1 MIVRS
6 GGGKLGLLR
15 FDLAGM
21 PQGAILRS
29 ATLRLYTVGSSNPM
43 GMHLQGYVLKRAWAP
58 AEATWLGPVNGEL
71 WAAPGANGVPQ
82 DRAAYP
88 IFDVN
93 TAPAGQWTEADV
105 TSIVRTWLADP
116 RHNDGLAIRG
126 EGANSVEYSF
136 GSKNALDPTIRPQL
150 VLVWQDSGHLGALDL
165 LLIIVSGSTVRLILV
180 GAAATLGVALGL
192 ALSQGN
198 GHRRP

>member
-1 MIVRS
+1 MTVRS

-15 FDLAGM
+15 FDLTGM

-29 ATLRLYTVGSSNPM
+29 ATLRLYTAGSSNPM